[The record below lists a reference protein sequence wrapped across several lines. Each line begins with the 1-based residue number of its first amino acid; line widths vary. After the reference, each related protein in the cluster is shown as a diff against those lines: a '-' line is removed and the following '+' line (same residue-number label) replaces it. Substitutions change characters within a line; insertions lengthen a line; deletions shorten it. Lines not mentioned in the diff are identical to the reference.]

1 MHQQNFSQSWNNWG
15 QNLWQTYSHKS
26 FFLMLPP
33 ATVDLYSYSAQSMYS
48 YINGFSIR
56 GFLTIINL
64 YQFFRSGWI
73 LIFSD
78 FLSMS
83 FHDCFETGVH
93 RLIRL
98 RARTFFFRRSSFLL
112 ARINA
117 RPQIFDSSPG
127 APNHLPNSAQ
137 WQFFW
142 LVLLTTVPQLS
153 ELKRRRKNVWRD
165 VDLNP
170 GPLPLPLDLRL
181 FDTP

>member
-1 MHQQNFSQSWNNWG
+1 
-15 QNLWQTYSHKS
+15 
-26 FFLMLPP
+26 
-33 ATVDLYSYSAQSMYS
+33 
-48 YINGFSIR
+48 
-56 GFLTIINL
+56 
-64 YQFFRSGWI
+64 
-73 LIFSD
+73 
-78 FLSMS
+78 MS
-83 FHDCFETGVH
+83 LHDCFETGVH

-181 FDTP
+181 LTRLRPLDHPGAPLIFILMSMPIIQALSL

>member
-1 MHQQNFSQSWNNWG
+1 
-15 QNLWQTYSHKS
+15 
-26 FFLMLPP
+26 MLPP

-48 YINGFSIR
+48 YIKWFLIVVFITLLIVSI
-56 GFLTIINL
+56 FC
-64 YQFFRSGWI
+64 SGWI
-73 LIFSD
+73 FIFLD

-98 RARTFFFRRSSFLL
+98 RARTFFFRRSLFLL

-181 FDTP
+181 LTRLRPLDHPGALWTDFLPFVY